1 MKIIIIDDTQ
11 QAIDA
16 LTKKLALYPGIEVVG
31 QANNGTDGLKL
42 LKEKNPDVVFID
54 VEMPDMTG
62 IDLLSRI
69 KMEGFDNTL
78 PVIYTAFDTYTL
90 SALRNKAFDF
100 LLKPIDDKEL
110 ETIITRLEKE
120 IACMKELPTDTEDNA
135 KDATWNN
142 GNALKKKGDKLLL
155 YINAADFRLVEIQD
169 ICAFQY
175 NHDLRVW
182 EVVAVGYDNPIRLK
196 RCANKDILM
205 TLDENFVQVN
215 QKYIINIK
223 YLMGVNDNCC
233 CFFPPFNNID
243 YIKIGRMYRRKLIER
258 FNII

>member
-1 MKIIIIDDTQ
+1 MKIIIIDDSQ

-16 LTKKLALYPGIEVVG
+16 LTKKLALYPDIEVAG
-31 QANNGTDGLKL
+31 QANNGADGLKL
-42 LKEKNPDVVFID
+42 LKEKNADAVFID

-62 IDLLSRI
+62 MQLLSSI
-69 KMEGFDNTL
+69 KTEGINNTL
-78 PVIYTAFDTYTL
+78 PVIYTAFETYTL

-110 ETIITRLEKE
+110 ETIIARLEKE
-120 IACMKELPTDTEDNA
+120 IANIKEMPP
-135 KDATWNN
+135 ATGNDERVATLSN
-142 GNALKKKGDKLLL
+142 DNALKKKEDKLLL
-155 YINAADFRLVEIQD
+155 YTNAADFRLVEIQD

-175 NHDLRVW
+175 NHELRVW
-182 EVVAVGYDNPIRLK
+182 EVVAAGCEHPVRLK

-223 YLMGVNDNCC
+223 YLMGVSDNLC
-233 CFFPPFNNID
+233 CFFPPFNNIN